1 MGKGLFYI
9 GVSVVATRP
18 KRSARYQGRVLGKHV
33 SLQRQYC
40 DIAPSD
46 KVSVGAVVF
55 ALETKLGWRKAII
68 VIVCDYVHLC
78 IVQIGINVFAMN
90 EHIHAGWNSSGCV
103 TVIDLVDHFVLRRL
117 PHLSFSEDLHQYLES
132 YGAPKFVALL
142 GGESHFG

>member
-1 MGKGLFYI
+1 VI
-9 GVSVVATRP
+9 VVAARP
-18 KRSARYQGRVLGKHV
+18 KRLDRYQGRVLGKHV

-46 KVSVGAVVF
+46 KVSVGAMVF

-68 VIVCDYVHLC
+68 VIIRDYVLLC

-103 TVIDLVDHFVLRRL
+103 TVIELADHFVLCRL

-132 YGAPKFVALL
+132 YSGAPKLVALL